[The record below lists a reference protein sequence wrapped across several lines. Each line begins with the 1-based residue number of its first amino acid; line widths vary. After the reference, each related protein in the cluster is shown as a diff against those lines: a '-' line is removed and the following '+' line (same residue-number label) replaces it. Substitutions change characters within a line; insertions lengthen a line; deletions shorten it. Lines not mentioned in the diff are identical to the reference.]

1 MPRLINCRLEY
12 FLLQACWHVCVSVFM
27 KCDVFPIQTTHFSNT
42 TKYQKTMLSSSS
54 PAPVEGQWWISTT
67 TAQLTVTVS
76 GEQFT
81 TCGKFQQQKRNR
93 VVSVYIGTHI
103 IWFEYAR
110 KNKSSKLYV
119 ADAGCRTFRVEC
131 NGSIGRLDRHETNV
145 YLIHWEKWVSQTIAE
160 RWDTEDYGEW
170 QKKNW
175 RESYITRVRMPLL
188 AEVKRGAL
196 VFGCL
201 SAKGS
206 VDIDDN
212 VPG

>member
-1 MPRLINCRLEY
+1 M
-12 FLLQACWHVCVSVFM
+12 CVSVFM

-42 TKYQKTMLSSSS
+42 TKYQKTMSSSSS

-110 KNKSSKLYV
+110 INKSSKLYV

-131 NGSIGRLDRHETNV
+131 NGNIGRIDRHETNV
-145 YLIHWEKWVSQTIAE
+145 SHSLRNGYRKQSQKGETPK
-160 RWDTEDYGEW
+160 TGEW

-175 RESYITRVRMPLL
+175 RESYNTRARMPLL